1 MMANSAGTLEPLSSQ
16 PPSLVG
22 RPQLDLV
29 QALRGVAA
37 FAVLTHHI
45 AVAVDCWFGET
56 FTPPGFG
63 LGWVGVDLFFVLS
76 GFIMV
81 WTTQTTGQGLRPAA
95 AFWTRR
101 IWRIYPS
108 YWAASGLALA
118 LAAALPAIA
127 PTDSA
132 GFWASLLLWPAA
144 QQPFLQPGWTL
155 IYELWFYLAFG
166 FLLLAPRRFLG
177 ALLLGWAL
185 GVLIAA
191 WRLGQDIHPALH
203 VVANPL
209 TLNFLMGA
217 GVALALERWSRSPP
231 ALGLYGLIGF
241 GGLWLLAGA
250 LFVTETGWNEWTRML
265 ACGPASA
272 LVLAGAAL
280 MDRQCRW
287 SPPQALLTLGDW
299 SYALYLTHQPIVYAA
314 TMLSAQALG
323 VGWAGAAVAAFAGI
337 ALSVVAAATLHLAL
351 EKPAQTFGRRLS
363 EAIARETAWRP

>member
-1 MMANSAGTLEPLSSQ
+1 MAPSAVTLEPPASQ
-16 PPSLVG
+16 APSFVG
-22 RPQLDLV
+22 PPQLDLV
-29 QALRGVAA
+29 QALRGLAA

-45 AVAVDCWFGET
+45 AVAVDRWLGET

-81 WTTQTTGQGLRPAA
+81 WTTQTAGQGLRATA

-108 YWAASGLALA
+108 YWAASGLAFA
-118 LAAALPAIA
+118 LAVALPAIA
-127 PTDSA
+127 PLESA

-155 IYELWFYLAFG
+155 IYELWFYFAFG
-166 FLLLAPRRFLG
+166 FLLLAPRRLLG

-191 WRLGQDIHPALH
+191 GRLGQEIHPALH

-217 GVALALERWSRSPP
+217 GVALALGRWQGSPP
-231 ALGLYGLIGF
+231 ALALYGLIGF
-241 GGLWLLAGA
+241 GALCLLVGA

-280 MDRQCRW
+280 MDRQGRW

-323 VGWAGAAVAAFAGI
+323 ASGAAAALATFSGI
-337 ALSVVAAATLHLAL
+337 ALSVIAAATLHLAL
-351 EKPAQTFGRRLS
+351 EKPAQTFGRQLS
-363 EAIARETAWRP
+363 QAIARETAWRT